1 MKEMHGSSSRD
12 DCQKREQQRQEKE
25 LAKFVQIAD
34 ARKQQQ
40 QLQQQQEESAP
51 VSTELNSA
59 TTLADEDQRKALKFG
74 FSSKG
79 GATKFK
85 ISFGSAAKKPKVAV
99 ASVFGNESDEE

>member
-12 DCQKREQQRQEKE
+12 DRQKREQQRQEKE
-25 LAKFVQIAD
+25 LANAD

-79 GATKFK
+79 GATKSK